1 MFQNSQCQKFY
12 LLKINKN
19 FRYVALNTLLKVIH
33 ADLSSIQRHRGT
45 IVECLKDPDV
55 SIKRRAMELCFAL
68 INRKNIVEMID
79 ELCNFLITCEPE
91 FKADCSSNMF
101 IAMEKYAPDKKWH
114 VDQMIRILKS
124 AGNNSRDDIVSSFI
138 SLISNTPDL
147 QMYTMHQLISMIRD
161 DVTQQPLVQ
170 VASWC
175 IGEYGDQFQNNGS
188 QGQNVDEEMIA
199 NLLIKILNYN
209 AGLISTRQFAIN
221 ALIKLTTRFPVLT
234 EHVQSIMSVYGCNM
248 NLDLQ
253 QRAVEYHTVLKKYDN
268 LKDGLYEQMQ
278 PFELKQNYVEE
289 IDEDIYENKN
299 EEEILNEKEKQKEEA
314 TKALLLIF
322 DGDSTEADSNKPESN
337 KAAQVPT
344 FDPLADIFGNT
355 SASIQPSNVMASVAQ
370 SNDFMDIFASSK
382 PQSATKV
389 AQAQSSLDDIL
400 GINNTLAQNRSD
412 TAANNDI
419 MDIFGPNQSKPV
431 QNGHGKLFNEKNQS
445 MNVYEKNEIKITF
458 EPCAD
463 GKGSSAIQHFIQL
476 RAENLSF
483 SNVVR
488 DFVFSAAAPTTMKL
502 QLSQPDKTSLQ
513 PLENLSQTIAVANPN
528 QVKN

>member
-1 MFQNSQCQKFY
+1 M
-12 LLKINKN
+12 
-19 FRYVALNTLLKVIH
+19 NTLLKVVH

-79 ELCNFLITCEPE
+79 ELCNFLLTCEPE

-124 AGNNSRDDIVSSFI
+124 AGNSSRDDIVSSFI
-138 SLISNTPDL
+138 SLISNTPEL
-147 QMYTMHQLISMIRD
+147 QMYTMHHLINMIRD

-170 VASWC
+170 VAAWC
-175 IGEYGDQFQNNGS
+175 IGEYGDQFQNNCYE
-188 QGQNVDEEMIA
+188 GQNVNEEMIA

-253 QRAVEYHTVLKKYDN
+253 QRAVEYHTVLKKFDN

-278 PFELKQNYVEE
+278 PFELKQNYIEE
-289 IDEDIYENKN
+289 IDEDSYENKN
-299 EEEILNEKEKQKEEA
+299 EDDILQEKEKQKEEA
-314 TKALLLIF
+314 TKALLIIF
-322 DGDSTEADSNKPESN
+322 GEDSAETVSNKVEEAP
-337 KAAQVPT
+337 K

-355 SASIQPSNVMASVAQ
+355 TAPIQSSNILESVFASNEQTKSNGI
-370 SNDFMDIFASSK
+370 MDIFNGSK
-382 PQSATKV
+382 IQSAPKADQT
-389 AQAQSSLDDIL
+389 QSSLDDIL
-400 GINNTLAQNRSD
+400 GINNTSIHNKSN
-412 TAANNDI
+412 TASNNDI
-419 MDIFGPNQSKPV
+419 LDIFGTTQTKPV
-431 QNGHGKLFNEKNQS
+431 QNGHGKLFNDKSQS

-463 GKGSSAIQHFIQL
+463 GKGSSATQHFIQL
-476 RAENLSF
+476 KAENLSF
-483 SNVVR
+483 SNAVR
-488 DFVFSAAAPTTMKL
+488 DFVFSAAAPTSMKL
-502 QLSQPDKTSLQ
+502 QLSQPDKTNLQ
-513 PLENLSQTIAVANPN
+513 PFESLSQTIAVANPN
-528 QVKN
+528 KVISKKNCEKFYYFLFKG